1 MYRSYFNFHIIL
13 TYDTSFDGI
22 NFYQLDYALRSS
34 STFLHHFQLMEY
46 EGLQMPGFSQEMLY
60 RWEMILRFPRVDD
73 IDDS

>member
-1 MYRSYFNFHIIL
+1 MTLHSTASISTNLIMPYV
-13 TYDTSFDGI
+13 
-22 NFYQLDYALRSS
+22 SS

-46 EGLQMPGFSQEMLY
+46 EDLQMPGFSQEMFY